1 LNRYKYCMYNM
12 CILYL
17 WLHKMEFEWDEEK
30 DAENQKK
37 HKISFAEAAL
47 IFQGPILTSID
58 DKEDYD
64 EIREL
69 SIGLI
74 GSVAVIV
81 VSHTDRDDVTRII
94 SARKAEKPE
103 RRKYD
108 EYCKKNT

>member
-1 LNRYKYCMYNM
+1 
-12 CILYL
+12 
-17 WLHKMEFEWDEEK
+17 MEFEWDEEK

-37 HKISFAEAAL
+37 HKISFAEAVL

-58 DKEDYD
+58 DKEDYG
-64 EIREL
+64 EVREL

-74 GSVAVIV
+74 GSATVIV

-108 EYCKKNT
+108 DYSKKNT